1 MFGFVHENIVILA
14 DEEHVWGY
22 MVPVRRNYVYYGLQP
37 IELLDI
43 YDHGIDILC
52 SLGHKM

>member
-1 MFGFVHENIVILA
+1 
-14 DEEHVWGY
+14 